1 MSRMH
6 NFRAKMESA
15 GGGGAYVCI
24 PFDVEQ
30 VFGKK
35 RVPIRATI
43 DGVEY
48 RGTLLRMGTPG
59 YILGVLKEIRS
70 RIGKDIGDEVDVTLE
85 EDTAERAVEMPG
97 DLKQALSAEPGALMA
112 FQKLSYTN
120 QKEMVRSIQEAKK
133 AETRQARIARTIAQ
147 LKDA

>member
-1 MSRMH
+1 M
-6 NFRAKMESA
+6 
-15 GGGGAYVCI
+15 CI

-35 RVPIRATI
+35 RVPIRARI

-48 RGTLLRMGTPG
+48 RGTLMRMGEPG
-59 YILGVLKEIRS
+59 YILGVLKDIRS
-70 RIGKDIGDEVDVTLE
+70 RIGKEIGDEVDVVLE
-85 EDTAERAVEMPG
+85 EDTASRVVDTPV
-97 DLKQALSAEPGALMA
+97 DLQLAMDGEPGALMA
-112 FQKLSYTN
+112 FKRLSYTN

-133 AETRQARIARTIAQ
+133 VETRQARIARAIAE

>member
-1 MSRMH
+1 MSGKYS
-6 NFRAKMESA
+6 FKAKIESA

-35 RVPIRATI
+35 RVPIRARI

-48 RGTLLRMGTPG
+48 RGTLMRMGEPG
-59 YILGVLKEIRS
+59 YILGVLKDIRS
-70 RIGKDIGDEVDVTLE
+70 RIGKEIGDEVDVVLE
-85 EDTAERAVEMPG
+85 EDTASRVVDTPV
-97 DLKQALSAEPGALMA
+97 DLQLAMDGEPGALMA
-112 FQKLSYTN
+112 FKRLSYTN

-133 AETRQARIARTIAQ
+133 VETRQARIARAIAE

>member
-1 MSRMH
+1 M
-6 NFRAKMESA
+6 
-15 GGGGAYVCI
+15 CI

-30 VFGKK
+30 AFGKK

-48 RGTLLRMGTPG
+48 QGTLMRMGTPG
-59 YILGVLKEIRS
+59 HILGVLKEIRS
-70 RIGKDIGDEVDVTLE
+70 RIGKDIGDEVEVTLE
-85 EDTAERAVEMPG
+85 EDTTERVVEIPG
-97 DLKQALSAEPGALMA
+97 ELRQALSAEPGTLMS
-112 FQKLSYTN
+112 FQKLSHTR

-133 AETRQARIARTIAQ
+133 VETRQARIARVIAQ

>member
-1 MSRMH
+1 MSRTH
-6 NFRAKMESA
+6 SFRAKMESA
-15 GGGGAYVCI
+15 GGGGVYVCI

-48 RGTLLRMGTPG
+48 RGTLMRMGTPG

-70 RIGKDIGDEVDVTLE
+70 RIGKDVGDEVEITLE
-85 EDTAERAVEMPG
+85 EDTAERVVEMTG
-97 DLKQALSAEPGALMA
+97 DLKQALSAERGALMA
-112 FQKLSYTN
+112 FQKLSYTR

-133 AETRQARIARTIAQ
+133 VETRQARIDRIIDQ